1 MYLGKWVI
9 YINANLEGYAYN
21 SNRTGIGSCEGVSG
35 EQDFSPLS
43 TSVLFE
49 ILWARLHMYFF
60 CIKKIKILKY

>member
-1 MYLGKWVI
+1 M

-49 ILWARLHMYFF
+49 IL
-60 CIKKIKILKY
+60 